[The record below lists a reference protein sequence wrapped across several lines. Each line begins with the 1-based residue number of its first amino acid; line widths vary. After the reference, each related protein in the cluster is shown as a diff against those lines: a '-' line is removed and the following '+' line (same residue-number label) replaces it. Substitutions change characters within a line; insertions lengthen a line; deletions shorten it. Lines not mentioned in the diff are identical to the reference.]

1 MKLNRKDVEH
11 VAQLSRLELSEKDLD
26 KYTGQLDAILEYI
39 DVLSQVDTSGVEPM
53 AHVLD
58 IRNVMRP
65 DVVQPSLSQEAALQ
79 NAPEP
84 EAASSQCRKSW
95 NSGGKR
101 DGPF

>member
-11 VAQLSRLELSEKDLD
+11 VALLSRLDLSENELD
-26 KYTGQLDAILEYI
+26 KFTGQLDAILEYI
-39 DVLSQVDTSGVEPM
+39 DVLNQVDTSAVEPM

-84 EAASSQCRKSW
+84 E
-95 NSGGKR
+95 SGFFKV
-101 DGPF
+101 PKIVE